1 MGQYIRELRDK
12 RDLSLRE
19 LAKELGGLSAAFLSD
34 IELGRRF
41 PSDDVLE
48 KMAAALHTTV
58 SDLRQYD
65 SRPPVEELK
74 KLAEDNPAYG
84 FALRKIVEKQVTAE
98 EIEQFLEDKPKRD
111 EKE

>member
-19 LAKELGGLSAAFLSD
+19 LAKELGGMSAAFLSD

-65 SRPPVEELK
+65 SRPPVGELK

-84 FALRKIVEKQVTAE
+84 FALRKIVEKQVTPE